1 MRKLFGIIGNPI
13 SHSLSPVLHNYW
25 FRKYGIDAEYSI
37 INIKD
42 NELPSIIK
50 KIKDK
55 TLTGINITL
64 PYKQKIVPYLNV
76 LVNDAEITNSVNTIY
91 LDNQKTIIGE
101 NTDVYG
107 LQAAYLK
114 EVVNAKN
121 KNALVIG
128 AGGVSPSVILSLQKS
143 GVKNISIINRTIEKC
158 FFLKK
163 KFRNLSILNWVDLE
177 REIKKFDI
185 VINATSLGLKNGDD
199 FNFDFKEFKKDLIY
213 IDTIYNPLETRTLKY
228 LKDREVR
235 VFNGLDMFIYQGQKA
250 FYLWNKINPEIDQK
264 LIEALIARLR

>member
-121 KNALVIG
+121 KNA
-128 AGGVSPSVILSLQKS
+128 
-143 GVKNISIINRTIEKC
+143 
-158 FFLKK
+158 
-163 KFRNLSILNWVDLE
+163 
-177 REIKKFDI
+177 
-185 VINATSLGLKNGDD
+185 
-199 FNFDFKEFKKDLIY
+199 
-213 IDTIYNPLETRTLKY
+213 
-228 LKDREVR
+228 
-235 VFNGLDMFIYQGQKA
+235 
-250 FYLWNKINPEIDQK
+250 
-264 LIEALIARLR
+264 